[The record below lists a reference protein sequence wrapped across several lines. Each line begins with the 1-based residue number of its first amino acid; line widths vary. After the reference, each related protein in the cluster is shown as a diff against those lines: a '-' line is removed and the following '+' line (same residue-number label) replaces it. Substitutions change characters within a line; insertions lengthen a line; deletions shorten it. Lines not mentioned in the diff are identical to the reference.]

1 MPRIAQP
8 ASDVTL
14 EDALDAA
21 IVRTA
26 GVSSAEASLRS
37 IIIVDDVLRRV
48 GAAPHNDDSA
58 AALDGPPEAAPAGMR
73 LLAVGRVTTG
83 GPVELAV
90 APAAPAAPDAPDAVD
105 DAQPLP
111 WEAAGQTEGMTALLL
126 PLTPYEMGF
135 CDAVDGEPCLPEIY
149 FVRREQKIAYAEGY
163 ENAGLPTPL
172 SRWTLEKET
181 R

>member
-14 EDALDAA
+14 EAALDAA

-26 GVSSAEASLRS
+26 GV

-48 GAAPHNDDSA
+48 GEAPHNDHSA
-58 AALDGPPEAAPAGMR
+58 ATLDGPPETPPAGLRM
-73 LLAVGRVTTG
+73 LAVGRVTAG

-90 APAAPAAPDAPDAVD
+90 APVAPDAVD

-111 WEAAGQTEGMTALLL
+111 WEASGQTEGMTALLL

-149 FVRREQKIAYAEGY
+149 FVRREQRVAYAEGY

-172 SRWTLEKET
+172 SRRILEKET